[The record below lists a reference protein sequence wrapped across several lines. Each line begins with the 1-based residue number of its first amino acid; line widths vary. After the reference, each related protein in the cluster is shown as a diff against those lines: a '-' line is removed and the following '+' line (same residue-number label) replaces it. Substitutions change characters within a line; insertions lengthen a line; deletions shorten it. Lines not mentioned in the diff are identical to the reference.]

1 MKTQFTRLLRSM
13 GCASLIASLII
24 GTTMSAHAATGE
36 MGNGVPQIGIYSGA
50 AGHGHI
56 RIWSLANA
64 TVNFPTGCTSILISR
79 TTVGEQDYKVMLSII
94 LTAKS
99 LGKPV
104 RFYGH
109 AERDGG
115 CGMDYIQL
123 D

>member
-1 MKTQFTRLLRSM
+1 MKTQLTRLLRSM
-13 GCASLIASLII
+13 ACASLII
-24 GTTMSAHAATGE
+24 GITMSAHAAAGE
-36 MGNGVPQIGIYSGA
+36 MGNGVPQIGIYSSA
-50 AGHGHI
+50 TSAHI

-64 TVNFPTGCTSILISR
+64 TANFPAGCSSILIPR
-79 TTVGEQDYKVMLSII
+79 TTAGEQDYKVLLSVI

-99 LGKPV
+99 LGKSV
-104 RFYGH
+104 RFYAH

>member
-1 MKTQFTRLLRSM
+1 MKTQLTRLLRSISFV
-13 GCASLIASLII
+13 SLIF
-24 GTTMSAHAATGE
+24 GTTLSAHAAIGE
-36 MGNGVPQIGIYSGA
+36 MGTGVPQIGIYSSAVGVA
-50 AGHGHI
+50 HI

-64 TVNFPTGCTSILISR
+64 AVNFPAGCSSILISR
-79 TTVGEQDYKVMLSII
+79 TTVGEQDYKVMLSVI

-104 RFYGH
+104 RFYAH

-115 CGMDYIQL
+115 CGADYVQL